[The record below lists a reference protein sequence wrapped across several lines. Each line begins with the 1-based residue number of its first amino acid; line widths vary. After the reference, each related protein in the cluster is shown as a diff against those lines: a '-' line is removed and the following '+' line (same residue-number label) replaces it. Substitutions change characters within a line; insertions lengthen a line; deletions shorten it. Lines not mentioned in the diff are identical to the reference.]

1 MSIAFLKFEVP
12 ILIFMHLMTIVY
24 MYVYLVSSILEVL
37 YMLML
42 RSFHASYSLK
52 GKVNYFNSLTY
63 TFHIGVINVYN
74 SPLLNFFFVC
84 FL

>member
-52 GKVNYFNSLTY
+52 RKVKLFQLTNLY
-63 TFHIGVINVYN
+63 ISYRCHKR
-74 SPLLNFFFVC
+74 L
-84 FL
+84 